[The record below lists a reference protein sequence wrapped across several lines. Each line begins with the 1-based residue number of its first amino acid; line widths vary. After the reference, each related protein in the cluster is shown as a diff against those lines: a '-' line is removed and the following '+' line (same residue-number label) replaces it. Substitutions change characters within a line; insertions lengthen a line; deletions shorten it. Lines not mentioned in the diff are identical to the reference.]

1 MLKNYMED
9 LVDMWLP
16 QIFRD
21 NPEKYAD
28 VCKCPVCIARMK
40 KEALNCL
47 KPLYL
52 SGSPGEVPNMENL
65 KEMPPQREVVSVLED
80 VIRKVRNQAH
90 RQPQAQPSGPQFESL
105 ANLRRRRNHG

>member
-9 LVDMWLP
+9 LVDLWLP

-28 VCKCPVCIARMK
+28 VCKCSACIARMK
-40 KEALNCL
+40 KEALNSL

-52 SGSPGEVPNMENL
+52 FGNPGEVPDMENL
-65 KEMPPQREVVSVLED
+65 KGMPPQQEMVSVLED
-80 VIRKVRNQAH
+80 VIGKVRNQAH
-90 RQPQAQPSGPQFESL
+90 REPQSQPSGPQFESL